1 MIIAETILLL
11 SVSTAVAAERGTETH
26 LPASGPVRAA
36 QAAPAAAAEDSVAII
51 AFSNISGIAEDDWIG
66 MGIAETLAAEL
77 ERAGNLSVVRR
88 EAVSGALENVSS
100 AADIAGATELAAGR
114 LVGAQWVISGAYQR
128 VGDRIRMTARVCA
141 PEYPSRWRC
150 NCQSDSHDARVGW
163 LLPPRLRRSGDVSR
177 ERGSLRAA
185 AQ

>member
-66 MGIAETLAAEL
+66 MGIAETSPPSW
-77 ERAGNLSVVRR
+77 SVP
-88 EAVSGALENVSS
+88 
-100 AADIAGATELAAGR
+100 AT
-114 LVGAQWVISGAYQR
+114 
-128 VGDRIRMTARVCA
+128 C
-141 PEYPSRWRC
+141 RW
-150 NCQSDSHDARVGW
+150 
-163 LLPPRLRRSGDVSR
+163 
-177 ERGSLRAA
+177 
-185 AQ
+185 